1 MLVFLVFMIWMS
13 VHEKENN
20 SPLPKKLEKA
30 MKLTRMKE
38 HHDND
43 YDYSVRYPS
52 FFEQTPDSLLDKG
65 CNRFSFWQD
74 STEIVQT
81 AFVEENAD
89 SLTLDQ
95 AMAKYASALH
105 ATRQQKGDGF
115 FILSGHI
122 HTDSG
127 AITSRRF
134 HAKFVQHRKL
144 WFVQALVYPED
155 CEQAM
160 KRLIREIDGWQVWS
174 KQKNRL
180 LFSHIL
186 IRARGAS
193 RQALGNTPH
202 GRPRNT
208 CGGNG
213 GTDASGCAGCS
224 HRAKLRQRE
233 YRYLVY
239 HYRSVS
245 AGLSGSVCLYTQCER
260 YPDGETRG

>member
-1 MLVFLVFMIWMS
+1 MTDKEPDTEMSDKCQTFSSALLDSLHIFANKTQVMKRFLFLSMLVFLVFMIWMS

-65 CNRFSFWQD
+65 CCRFSFWQD

-81 AFVEENAD
+81 AFVEENAN

-134 HAKFVQHRKL
+134 HAKFVKHRKL
-144 WFVQALVYPED
+144 WFVQTLAYPED

-160 KRLIREIDGWQVWS
+160 KRLIREIDGWKVW
-174 KQKNRL
+174 
-180 LFSHIL
+180 
-186 IRARGAS
+186 
-193 RQALGNTPH
+193 
-202 GRPRNT
+202 
-208 CGGNG
+208 
-213 GTDASGCAGCS
+213 
-224 HRAKLRQRE
+224 
-233 YRYLVY
+233 
-239 HYRSVS
+239 
-245 AGLSGSVCLYTQCER
+245 
-260 YPDGETRG
+260 